1 MVMEQKNSY
10 INIREHTLI
19 TYASREGGRIM
30 TKRMILYGEGGRV
43 RQLCVHTQ
51 FTLTHPSQSTF
62 VVGVS
67 QSEPLF
73 LLSHSNWGG
82 ADSLAQN

>member
-19 TYASREGGRIM
+19 TYASREGGRVT
-30 TKRMILYGEGGRV
+30 TKAYDFVRGGREGQTTM
-43 RQLCVHTQ
+43 RTQ

-73 LLSHSNWGG
+73 LLSHSSWGG
-82 ADSLAQN
+82 GDWLAQN